1 MPLSGLHSGIQFRW
15 GKIEQM
21 VFVICVGLERFW
33 FIFSLLHVPIILCIE
48 CEYVDV
54 HLVFFYCVVFH
65 HTMGLD
71 RVLLVSFQGG
81 ARLC

>member
-1 MPLSGLHSGIQFRW
+1 MKETLATRSNIGHVYFEEYQFKSVLLSLFDAS
-15 GKIEQM
+15 
-21 VFVICVGLERFW
+21 VC
-33 FIFSLLHVPIILCIE
+33 IFSLLHVLIILCIE

-54 HLVFFYCVVFH
+54 HLVFFLCGFS
-65 HTMGLD
+65 MGLD